1 MNSKDRLP
9 GLACVKVS
17 MKTIKRL
24 ILRFFVDLI
33 ELQVKLLKTLA
44 HTGSQR
50 PQRAV

>member
-1 MNSKDRLP
+1 MSSKDHLP
-9 GLACVKVS
+9 GLACAKVS
-17 MKTIKRL
+17 MKTIKRF
-24 ILRFFVDLI
+24 ILRYFVVLI